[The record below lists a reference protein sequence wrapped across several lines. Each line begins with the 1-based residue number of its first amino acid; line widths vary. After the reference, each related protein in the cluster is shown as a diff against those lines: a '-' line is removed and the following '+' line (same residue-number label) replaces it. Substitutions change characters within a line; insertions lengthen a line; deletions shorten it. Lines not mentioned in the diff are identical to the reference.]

1 MGANS
6 FSLLAAASGFLAS
19 YFNSKF
25 IEERKARIE
34 RVNEQLREFVG
45 PLLAT
50 VATSHSAWAAMIAQT
65 GMSARAFQEA
75 VAADPRGSEAAAYR
89 AWMTSVLQP
98 LNEKGEEEVS
108 PLPVSPSSPPPANN
122 KNQPNQT
129 PNNNTTAAALVF
141 ERIDLLDDVA
151 AVPELMQLVA
161 HTCTTRVVLQRW
173 TEGDLSARSRVS
185 YPDTLL
191 AWSQRTFLKAKKQQ
205 ASLLGTAGG
214 PGEAV
219 KKVVTG
225 GAGDGRHH
233 GGGSGGAADDEA
245 ALLSVPTRPR
255 HLRSRL

>member
-19 YFNSKF
+19 YFNSKL

-75 VAADPRGSEAAAYR
+75 VAADPKGSEGAAYR

-98 LNEKGEEEVS
+98 LNEK
-108 PLPVSPSSPPPANN
+108 
-122 KNQPNQT
+122 
-129 PNNNTTAAALVF
+129 AAALVF

-173 TEGDLSARSRVS
+173 KEGDLSARSRVS

-225 GAGDGRHH
+225 GDGRH
-233 GGGSGGAADDEA
+233 GSGAGAAADDEA